1 MVRSVQQLKAL
12 GDEWDALSAR
22 FRLPLLDHDW
32 FVSCAEAFHRDEDLR
47 ILTIRDGSSL
57 SGAAP
62 LVHERASAG
71 RRLMLLGVSRLYEP
85 CGWLFSSE
93 RALSELV
100 DRALA
105 LGQPMI
111 LQRIPAESVTR
122 AALTA
127 LPRYRAVTVVR
138 STAASLAVAARGS
151 LDVYYTSLSSRITSN
166 LPRVRKKAEKALGP
180 VTVEQLD
187 PRPSEVD
194 ELLELVIAVE
204 GSGWK
209 GRRGSALGSRAD
221 LREFFRRY
229 CHRAAEKSRLRVS
242 RLSFGSHVA
251 AVELSLEA
259 YARMWQLKIGY
270 HEQLAPFYPGL
281 HLTESSI
288 RSTFERGLDA
298 YEFLGSAAAWQEEW
312 RPEARR
318 YETLAVYPVT
328 APGVIGACQ
337 DVAGALW
344 RRVRRQRVGAVIGT
358 GAPRDAT

>member
-1 MVRSVQQLKAL
+1 MVRSIQQLKAL

-22 FRLPLLDHDW
+22 FRSPLLDHDW

-47 ILTIRDGSSL
+47 ILTTRDGSSL

-62 LVHERASAG
+62 LVHERTSAG

-93 RALSELV
+93 GALSELV
-100 DRALA
+100 DRTLA

-111 LQRIPAESVTR
+111 LQRIPGESAIC

-138 STAASLAVAARGS
+138 WTAASLAVATRGS
-151 LDVYYTSLSSRITSN
+151 WDAYYTSLPSKQAAN
-166 LPRVRKKAEKALGP
+166 LRRVRKKAEKALGP
-180 VTVEQLD
+180 VTVEQFN
-187 PRPSEVD
+187 PRASEVD

-209 GRRGSALGSRAD
+209 GRRGSAIGSRAD

-229 CHRAAEKSRLRVS
+229 CHRAAQKGRLRVS

-251 AVELSLEA
+251 AVELSVEA
-259 YARMWQLKIGY
+259 YARMWTLKIGY
-270 HEQLAPFYPGL
+270 HDQLAPFCPGL
-281 HLTESSI
+281 QLTESSI

-298 YEFLGSAAAWQEEW
+298 YEFLGSAAAWQEYW
-312 RPEARR
+312 RPEVRR

-328 APGVIGACQ
+328 APGLIGACR

-344 RRVRRQRVGAVIGT
+344 RRARRKRA
-358 GAPRDAT
+358 AR